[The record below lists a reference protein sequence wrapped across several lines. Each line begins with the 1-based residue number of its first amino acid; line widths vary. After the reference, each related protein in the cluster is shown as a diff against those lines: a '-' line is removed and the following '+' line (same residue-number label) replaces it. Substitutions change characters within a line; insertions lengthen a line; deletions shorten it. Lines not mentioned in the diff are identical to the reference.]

1 MILCIDDDR
10 DVLSLLEKILSGM
23 DNTIISC
30 VTGEQG
36 LIEARRSQPNLILL
50 DIMMP
55 EMDGYEVCRRLK
67 NDEATKNIP
76 VIFITAK
83 NENEFE
89 DEGLK
94 IGAVDYIRKPFYPSI
109 VKSRVKTQLELKLKT
124 AMLEK
129 MAFLDG
135 LTNIYNR
142 RKFDEMLELE
152 SKRAMR
158 SNFPLSLIMIDVDHF
173 KQFNDQYGHAEG
185 DACLRMIAQALQDML
200 PRSGDLV
207 ARYGGEEFAIILPQ
221 TDHKGAVY
229 LAAQLIKGIRKLQMF
244 PDHSQS
250 AVHVTISIG
259 VATVIPGR
267 NNVTPL
273 QLIEGADAMLY
284 LAKQN
289 GRNQYQGKDLSSAA
303 GV

>member
-55 EMDGYEVCRRLK
+55 DMDGYEVCRRLK
-67 NDEATKNIP
+67 NDEVTKNIP

-221 TDHKGAVY
+221 TDHKGAVH
-229 LAAQLIKGIRKLQMF
+229 LAASLIKGIGKLQMF

>member
-55 EMDGYEVCRRLK
+55 DMDGYEVCRRLK

-83 NENEFE
+83 DENEFE

-221 TDHKGAVY
+221 TDHKGAVH
-229 LAAQLIKGIRKLQMF
+229 LAASLIKGIRKLQMF

>member
-36 LIEARRSQPNLILL
+36 LIEARRSRPNLILL

-55 EMDGYEVCRRLK
+55 DMDGYEVCRRLK

-83 NENEFE
+83 DENEFE

-185 DACLRMIAQALQDML
+185 DACLRMIAKALQDML
-200 PRSGDLV
+200 PRSGDVV

-221 TDHKGAVY
+221 TDHKGAVH
-229 LAAQLIKGIRKLQMF
+229 LAAHLIKGIRKLQMF
-244 PDHSQS
+244 PDHSRS